1 MTAIVLTLGPISG
14 AHFNPV
20 ITVSMGAT
28 GNLPWREV
36 YAYLSAQLV
45 GAFAGVV
52 SAHWMFGQPW
62 ISMSHHSRNGGA
74 QLWREAV
81 ATFGLLFVVWASSQF
96 HPSATAY
103 AVGAYITAAH
113 WFTGSTSFANPAVTL
128 ARAASDTFAGIRPAD
143 VPALIAAQIA
153 GGIAATVIFRGPV
166 SRSLPVPQVSEAGD

>member
-1 MTAIVLTLGPISG
+1 LTAIVLTLGPISG

-81 ATFGLLFVVWASSQF
+81 ATFGL
-96 HPSATAY
+96 
-103 AVGAYITAAH
+103 
-113 WFTGSTSFANPAVTL
+113 
-128 ARAASDTFAGIRPAD
+128 R
-143 VPALIAAQIA
+143 LI
-153 GGIAATVIFRGPV
+153 PV
-166 SRSLPVPQVSEAGD
+166 SPLRDGLRSGCVHYGGALVHRIHLLRESGCDPCARG